1 MTTKKKLPITEE
13 SSTTARPRLLGL
25 AVLVSAAASSWYW
38 YRPLPNESSE
48 GILAPATLSRI
59 VDGQRTLIEPNTNDS
74 SNSNASIV
82 PVYSALPEDLVGDR
96 QVQLRPFQPMPQGTP
111 QERLAK
117 EPLPVVPI
125 SRPDRTRSDQQ
136 AAMVAS
142 RPPLWSTQDSMH
154 TPENPSVFGQSV
166 ASRSGAALNSTGLN
180 SNGLKRSDWDT
191 PSPFGGNGQPANAES
206 SNLLGDRIVA
216 IANPK
221 APPTGWPDASYK
233 PESSLAQSRVVS
245 NPPNPPLTIR
255 SGNSPAVAQSSPA
268 QAGKIGQTGKIV
280 LADNRPDAGG
290 ESLSKRTVPTSWSSG
305 SLPSGNGAMSEPT
318 QPAKKSGAV
327 IRQPKQ

>member
-1 MTTKKKLPITEE
+1 MTTKKKPPISEE

-38 YRPLPNESSE
+38 YRPLTNESSE

-74 SNSNASIV
+74 SNANASIV

-96 QVQLRPFQPMPQGTP
+96 QVQLRPFQPIPQGTP

-136 AAMVAS
+136 ASMVAS
-142 RPPLWSTQDSMH
+142 RPPLWSTQDSSH
-154 TPENPSVFGQSV
+154 ALENPSVFGQSV
-166 ASRSGAALNSTGLN
+166 ASRSGAALN

-221 APPTGWPDASYK
+221 APSTGWPDASYK
-233 PESSLAQSRVVS
+233 PETSLAQSRIAS
-245 NPPNPPLTIR
+245 NQPNPPLTIR

-268 QAGKIGQTGKIV
+268 QGGKIGQTGKIV
-280 LADNRPDAGG
+280 LAESRPDAGG
-290 ESLSKRTVPTSWSSG
+290 ESISKRTVPTSWSSG

>member
-1 MTTKKKLPITEE
+1 MTTKKKPPISEE

-38 YRPLPNESSE
+38 YRPLTNESSG
-48 GILAPATLSRI
+48 GIMALAPSSRI
-59 VDGQRTLIEPNTNDS
+59 VDGQRTLIEPNTNDP
-74 SNSNASIV
+74 SNPNGSMV

-96 QVQLRPFQPMPQGTP
+96 QVQLRPFQPIPQGTP

-136 AAMVAS
+136 ASMVAS
-142 RPPLWSTQDSMH
+142 RPPLWSTQDSSH
-154 TPENPSVFGQSV
+154 ALENPSVFGQSV
-166 ASRSGAALNSTGLN
+166 ASRSGAALN

-221 APPTGWPDASYK
+221 APSTGWPDASYK
-233 PESSLAQSRVVS
+233 PETSLAQSRIAS
-245 NPPNPPLTIR
+245 NQPNPPLTIR

-268 QAGKIGQTGKIV
+268 QGGKIGQTGKIV
-280 LADNRPDAGG
+280 LAESRPDAGG
-290 ESLSKRTVPTSWSSG
+290 ESISKRTVPTSWSSG